1 MLGFLRRLLRHRWV
15 RIGLVILAVVLF
27 CGLFFGVGT
36 WGYGRGYNDGYSQAQ
51 SKPAPAPSTPAPTPT
66 ITSTPVSTPTPISQP
81 PAPVNVVI
89 NPPIVN
95 VTVSQTVN
103 GATTESDLSQ
113 VSPATIN
120 FPEFKGLVYEGNF
133 NTYKGIIEESVIDHA
148 WGSGGPFG
156 LTRFSVKWRGSV
168 VAEETGRY
176 RFSVLADDRVR
187 LEVDDKMVIDKWVS
201 SQPAT
206 EYTVDLDLTA
216 GAHKIVL
223 KYFNDVVGGSRVKLS
238 YQRID

>member
-15 RIGLVILAVVLF
+15 MVLLIGLVLVL
-27 CGLFFGVGT
+27 GLFFGGGA
-36 WGYGRGYNDGYSQAQ
+36 WGYGRGYGDGYDKAQ
-51 SKPAPAPSTPAPTPT
+51 SAVKPVSPPPTFT
-66 ITSTPVSTPTPISQP
+66 STPTPTPTNTST
-81 PAPVNVVI
+81 PAPVNVII

-103 GATTESDLSQ
+103 GAAAESDSSQ
-113 VSPATIN
+113 VSPAAIN

-133 NTYKGIIEESVIDHA
+133 NTYKGIIEESVIDHT

-168 VAEETGRY
+168 VVEESGRY

-206 EYTVDLDLTA
+206 EYTVDLDLAA

-223 KYFNDVVGGSRVKLS
+223 KYFNDVVGGSRIKLS
-238 YQRID
+238 CQRID